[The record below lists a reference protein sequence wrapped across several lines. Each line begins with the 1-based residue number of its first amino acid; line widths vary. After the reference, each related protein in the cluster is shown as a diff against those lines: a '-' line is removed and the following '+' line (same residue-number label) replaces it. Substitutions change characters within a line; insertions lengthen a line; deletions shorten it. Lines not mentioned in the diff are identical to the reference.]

1 MRDHDHG
8 HPVLSELNHHI
19 QHFLDHLRIKRRSG
33 LIKEHDFGLHAE
45 TAGNGHTLLLPARK
59 LPRIFGRL
67 LGNMNTVEVSHCEL
81 GGIAFRKP
89 AGFHWGQGQI
99 IDHTE
104 MGKEVELLKDHPD
117 ILSDLG
123 QFFYVLGKLVAAHP
137 YLAVI
142 MLFQTVDTADHGRF
156 A

>member
-1 MRDHDHG
+1 MCDHDHG
-8 HPVLSELNHHI
+8 HPVLGKFNHYI
-19 QHFLDHLRIKRRSG
+19 QHFFDHLRIKRRSR
-33 LIKEHDFGLHAE
+33 LIKQHDFRLHAE
-45 TAGNGHTLLLPARK
+45 AAGNGHTLLLSARK
-59 LPRIFGRL
+59 LARIFGRL
-67 LGNMNTVEVSHCEL
+67 LGNVNTVEVSHREL

-104 MGKEVELLKDHPD
+104 MGKEIELLEYHSHV
-117 ILSDLG
+117 LSDLG
-123 QFFYVLGKLVAAHP
+123 QFFYVFGKWVSVHP

-142 MLFQTVDTADHGRF
+142 VLFQTVDTADHGRF